1 LLEDFSSSKAAL
13 LTNAVSDQALAG
25 DQFIAQR
32 KKRIAPAETRVSVD
46 AVTALCDV

>member
-1 LLEDFSSSKAAL
+1 LLEDFSRQKAAI
-13 LTNAVSDQALAG
+13 LTKAVSNQALAG

-32 KKRIAPAETRVSVD
+32 KKRIAPIETRVSVD